1 MRRFAIVLLPLIPA
15 CSNTPDLPPA
25 LSFER
30 AVLVPMDRVGSCLGK
45 AFAPDYRTEYQ
56 PMPAERRARLFVY
69 RPATA
74 SLSNPAPIVIQ
85 LKQGTD
91 DTLVGFNYPP
101 DGQSADTERA
111 RQSIVR
117 CGEG

>member
-1 MRRFAIVLLPLIPA
+1 MRRFAIVLLPLVTA
-15 CSNTPDLPPA
+15 CSSPTPLPPA
-25 LSFER
+25 LSYER
-30 AVLVPMDRVGSCLGK
+30 AVLVPMDRVGSCLGT
-45 AFAPDYRTEYQ
+45 AFAPDYKTEYQ
-56 PMPAERRARLFVY
+56 PIPAERRARLFVY

-74 SLSNPAPIVIQ
+74 SLANPAPIVIE

-111 RQSIVR
+111 RQSIAR
-117 CGEG
+117 CGQS